1 MQKTT
6 FAITIPHIISRL
18 CLHSLQRPNH
28 KPSIQLLTLRFKVHE
43 TFQLNQSNF
52 LTYNPAFVRVYRES

>member
-18 CLHSLQRPNH
+18 YLHCQQKANHTSLIS
-28 KPSIQLLTLRFKVHE
+28 SIKVHE
-43 TFQLNQSNF
+43 TFQINQSNF
-52 LTYNPAFVRVYRES
+52 LDFNPAFVRVYGES